1 MAYDNNNKG
10 TAWPNASE
18 NIKAPQWTG
27 VAEVD
32 GKPKRISV
40 WMRTTKKGQRSALR
54 SRSRAKV
61 EASSAKS
68 QHATTLTKILIQRF
82 HFRRALCLQ
91 ERFGE
96 LCRH

>member
-1 MAYDNNNKG
+1 MAYDNSNKG

-40 WMRTTKKGQRSALR
+40 WMRTTKKGPTLSITFEEPRQGGGHQR
-54 SRSRAKV
+54 
-61 EASSAKS
+61 
-68 QHATTLTKILIQRF
+68 
-82 HFRRALCLQ
+82 Q
-91 ERFGE
+91 EPARDDFNDE
-96 LCRH
+96 VPF